1 MEKQSRQPG
10 LYSPSFEHDNCGI
23 GAVVSI
29 KGIKTHQTVSDALS
43 IVENLEHRAGKDA
56 EGKTGDGVGILLQ
69 ISHKFFKKAVKP
81 LGIQIGDEREYGVGM
96 FFFPQDELKRNQ
108 AKKMFEIIV
117 EKEGLEFLG
126 WREVPTYPQILGK
139 KAVDCMPYIMQAFVK
154 KPADVAKG
162 IDFDRKLYV
171 ARRVFEQ
178 TNEDTYVVSL
188 SSRTIVY
195 KGMFLVGQL
204 RQFFGDLEDADY
216 ESAIA
221 IVHSRFS
228 TNTNP
233 SWERAHPNRFIVH
246 NGEIN
251 TIKGNADRMLS
262 REETMYSEYLES
274 EMAKITPVVNTN
286 GSDSAMLDNTLEF
299 LVMNGMPLPL
309 AVMITIPEPWS
320 NNKAMAQE
328 KKDFYQYYATMM
340 EPWDGPASILFSD
353 GDIMGAVLDRNGLRP
368 SRYYVTN
375 DGYLILSSEVG
386 VLPIAESRI
395 KVKDRLRPGKML
407 LVDTVKGELID
418 DDELKEKYATK
429 QPYGE
434 WLDNNLVQLHD
445 LKIPNQKVP
454 MHTKEERARLQKA
467 FGYTYEDLKTSILP
481 MALNGSESIGAMGI
495 DTPLAVLSNKHQ
507 PLFNYF
513 KQLFAQVTNPPI
525 DSIREK
531 VVTSTTVYLGTDGN
545 VLEEKAENCKQLK
558 INDPILTNTDLLKIK
573 NMKVDGFKVET
584 IPIIYYKNTSLE
596 KAIDHLFVEVDRA
609 HREGANIIILSDR
622 GVDENHVAIPSL
634 LAVSALAAV
643 PCTDKEKN
651 MQWLSFLRAVS
662 QEMSI
667 ILQHC

>member
-1 MEKQSRQPG
+1 MENQNNQPG
-10 LYSPSFEHDNCGI
+10 LYSPQFEHDNCGI

-29 KGIKTHQTVSDALS
+29 KGVKTHQTVSDALS
-43 IVENLEHRAGKDA
+43 IFENLEHRAGKDA

-81 LGIQIGDEREYGVGM
+81 LGIKIGEEREYGVGM
-96 FFFPQDELKRNQ
+96 FFFPQDELARNR

-126 WREVPTYPQILGK
+126 WREVPTFPNVLGK
-139 KAVDCMPYIMQAFVK
+139 KAVDCMPYIMQGFVK
-154 KPADVAKG
+154 KPKDVNKG

-178 TNEDTYVVSL
+178 TAEDTYVCSL

-204 RQFFGDLEDADY
+204 RTFFKDLVDEDY

-221 IVHSRFS
+221 LVHSRFS

-262 REETMYSEYLES
+262 REETMVSPYLED
-274 EMAKITPVVNTN
+274 EMSKITPVVNTN

-299 LVMNGMPLPL
+299 FVMNGMPLPL

-320 NNKAMAQE
+320 NNKAMEQE

-368 SRYYVTN
+368 SRYYITN

-386 VLPIAESRI
+386 ALPIDESRI
-395 KVKDRLRPGKML
+395 KVKDRLHPGKML

-418 DDELKEKYATK
+418 DDKLKEQYATK

-434 WLDNNLVQLHD
+434 WLDNNLINLCD
-445 LKIPNQKVP
+445 LKIPNKKVP
-454 MHTKEERARLQKA
+454 THTKEERARLQKA
-467 FGYTYEDLKTSILP
+467 FGYTYEDFRTSILP
-481 MALNGSESIGAMGI
+481 MALNGAESIGAMGI
-495 DTPLAVLSNKHQ
+495 DTPLAVLSNRHQ

-531 VVTSTTVYLGTDGN
+531 IVTSTTVYLGKDGN
-545 VLEEKAENCKQLK
+545 VLEEKPENCKNLK
-558 INDPILTNTDLLKIK
+558 INNPILTNTDLLKIK
-573 NMKVDGFKVET
+573 NMKVEGFKVET
-584 IPIIYYKNTSLE
+584 IPITYYKNTSIE
-596 KAIDHLFVEVDRA
+596 KAIDHIFVEVDRA
-609 HREGANIIILSDR
+609 HREGANIIILSDM
-622 GVDENHVAIPSL
+622 G
-634 LAVSALAAV
+634 
-643 PCTDKEKN
+643 
-651 MQWLSFLRAVS
+651 
-662 QEMSI
+662 
-667 ILQHC
+667 